1 MTTQRSRRSTVL
13 LMLALLTVPE
23 AARGEE
29 PTRPV
34 STPRLASASK
44 AGELPAGASRL
55 EALSARRPTIYV
67 TDVNGVERTC
77 VLVAVEAQGLRV
89 AVPAGDL
96 VVPWTEIDVVW
107 RKGDPVWD
115 GFLKGAAIGGGVNL
129 LLVGVTGDSLGDG
142 MSRAGWVARAA
153 VSWGVIGAL
162 IDAMHVGRSPVFI
175 APLNGS
181 HRPGHETTG
190 RGVVVG
196 ARLTF

>member
-1 MTTQRSRRSTVL
+1 MTTRRSRGSTVL

-29 PTRPV
+29 PTRAV
-34 STPRLASASK
+34 STPRLASTSK

-77 VLVAVEAQGLRV
+77 VLVAVEPEGLIV
-89 AVPAGDL
+89 AVPAGEL
-96 VVPWTEIDVVW
+96 VVSWHEVAVV
-107 RKGDPVWD
+107 RRRGDPVWD

-142 MSRAGWVARAA
+142 LSRAGWVANAA
-153 VSWGVIGAL
+153 LWWGLTGAL
-162 IDAMHVGRSPVFI
+162 IDALHVGRSPVFI